1 MQHCQLPHST
11 ATRQPGALVCPGDS
25 PGSLVVGDI
34 IIITCNCVSIYG
46 IALMRLGEP
55 EVFNHG
61 TVHVSCC
68 AIAEWILHTH
78 ILTSSVSW
86 LDMLTLNKDHGL
98 VKYIC

>member
-1 MQHCQLPHST
+1 
-11 ATRQPGALVCPGDS
+11 
-25 PGSLVVGDI
+25 
-34 IIITCNCVSIYG
+34 
-46 IALMRLGEP
+46 MRLGEP

-68 AIAEWILHTH
+68 AIAEWILHTR